1 MSALPGGIPESI
13 PVAVTAGDIARV
25 IRRELG
31 AQLDAIE
38 RRLAAIEEILAS
50 SKDTK
55 PTSAKR

>member
-1 MSALPGGIPESI
+1 MNTTPQQPLAV
-13 PVAVTAGDIARV
+13 PVAFTSGDIARV

-38 RRLAAIEEILAS
+38 RRLAAIEESLSS